1 MFWKARTNL
10 IYEKVSPI
18 TRNMGRCT
26 ELTQEWLGWQDKLAT
41 SMYLQNPLLAFI
53 IRISIHGVTPKAWK
67 VLQLLHHCHIFSG
80 TFVKINK
87 ASVNMLRIVEPHITH
102 KLPWQTTHWLLALL
116 LNLESSA
123 WKIWFTRSIMLNNA
137 FKKAT
142 TSAGPSNDLFHEVE
156 WRWWRSSIL

>member
-41 SMYLQNPLLAFI
+41 SMYLQNPYWHLSSGSASMVWPQRSEKCCSFFI
-53 IRISIHGVTPKAWK
+53 IAISSVVPLWRSTR
-67 VLQLLHHCHIFSG
+67 LQLTCWGLWNHILHI
-80 TFVKINK
+80 
-87 ASVNMLRIVEPHITH
+87 

-123 WKIWFTRSIMLNNA
+123 WKIWFMRSILLNNA
-137 FKKAT
+137 FKKPT

-156 WRWWRSSIL
+156 WRWWRSCIL